1 MTLTY
6 RDRRTSGT
14 QLDVMSGEIRVATL
28 WNNKFAAKAGDGE
41 TWKWSWTLSAGPPMF
56 EVHGTANSKYE
67 AQAVIEGEWRRWFDA
82 AGLREK

>member
-1 MTLTY
+1 MTLIY
-6 RDRRTSGT
+6 RDRGTSGI
-14 QLDVMSGEIRVATL
+14 QLDVMAGEIRVATL
-28 WNNKFAAKAGDGE
+28 WNNKFAAKAGGGE

-56 EVHGTANSKYE
+56 EVHGTANSKHE